1 MTFWFSD
8 KVKIQC
14 VVFIAVLTPIILYI
28 SMNWPAE
35 LPLCISTLLSDLGLA
50 TSILVLSKSRFTFL
64 ATSC

>member
-28 SMNWPAE
+28 SDQWSLIVVSYIVYN
-35 LPLCISTLLSDLGLA
+35 
-50 TSILVLSKSRFTFL
+50 
-64 ATSC
+64 

>member
-28 SMNWPAE
+28 SMN
-35 LPLCISTLLSDLGLA
+35 
-50 TSILVLSKSRFTFL
+50 
-64 ATSC
+64 